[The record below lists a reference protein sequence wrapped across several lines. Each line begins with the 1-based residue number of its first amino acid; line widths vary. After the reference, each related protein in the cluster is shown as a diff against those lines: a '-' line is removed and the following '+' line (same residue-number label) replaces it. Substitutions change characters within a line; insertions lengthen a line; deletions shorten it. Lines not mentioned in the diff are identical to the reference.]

1 MVASL
6 AGVSEGTVT
15 AKPAAGSATTS
26 TSTESKSTR
35 TVKTVTILVVAPAS
49 GATKESGDAAL
60 RAVKLAIAHATED
73 RLLPSGWG
81 VEVETIDETAKSGPA
96 AAVGRKL
103 KKEADIVAVIGA
115 LAPSTA
121 SPLEAMA
128 AKQNTT
134 LLVLSPASAPHI
146 GGATAATSAPVSG
159 SVTATVASSLPA
171 PPLTLRMLTDDTTAG
186 TYAAAYTLTSAVAAI
201 AKPPTVTT
209 SEAGENARAFTMAV
223 DARLVASGASVTALG
238 LASTDS
244 GRLTPAFVTKVFEGA
259 PPLVVFGGKVETGL
273 PLSSAARARQPQATF
288 LSGSQ
293 DGVAGC
299 ADALSALGEGD
310 LCAVG
315 ATPLS
320 MSLRARAFRED
331 YAAAGYGAPTVSVT
345 AAYDAAMLV
354 ILALRPAIGT
364 LGAEPD
370 PGAVRAPLMDALRTA
385 RLDGAT
391 GSTTFDGGG
400 NRVTSVLSVLRKQG
414 GRWVAVAATG

>member
-6 AGVSEGTVT
+6 GGVGAATVT
-15 AKPAAGSATTS
+15 SKPAAGAAATS
-26 TSTESKSTR
+26 SLTESKPTKPA
-35 TVKTVTILVVAPAS
+35 KTVTILVVAPAS
-49 GATKESGDAAL
+49 GATKESGDAAV

-121 SPLEAMA
+121 SPLDAMA

-134 LLVLSPASAPHI
+134 LLVLGPASAPHI
-146 GGATAATSAPVSG
+146 EGATTATSTPVSG
-159 SVTATVASSLPA
+159 SVTATVASNLPA
-171 PPLTLRMLTDDTTAG
+171 PLTLRMLTDDTTAG
-186 TYAAAYTLTSAVAAI
+186 TYAAAYTLTSAVAAVP
-201 AKPPTVTT
+201 KPSTVTT
-209 SEAGENARAFTMAV
+209 SDAGENARAFTMAV
-223 DARLVASGASVTALG
+223 DARLAASGAEVTALG
-238 LASTDS
+238 LAPTDS
-244 GRLTPAFVTKVFEGA
+244 GRLTPAFVAKVFDGA
-259 PPLVVFGGKVETGL
+259 PALVVFGGDVETGL
-273 PLSSAARARQPQATF
+273 PLSSAARARQPQAAF
-288 LSGSQ
+288 LSGGQ
-293 DGVAGC
+293 DGAAGC
-299 ADALSALGEGD
+299 ADALSTLSEGD

-354 ILALRPAIGT
+354 IRALRPAIDT
-364 LGAEPD
+364 LGTEPD
-370 PGAVRAPLMDALRTA
+370 PGAVRSPLREVLRTA

-391 GSTTFDGGG
+391 GSTTFDAGG
-400 NRVTSVLSVLRKQG
+400 NRVTSALSVLRKQG